1 MFSLARTNAIRA
13 FKTSA
18 PRAAAA
24 LHTLPDLPYAYNV
37 SEHLCSSEISL
48 TKGKGPGAIHLGR
61 HHETSPPKTSPGLRH
76 WLEHCRRR
84 LS

>member
-1 MFSLARTNAIRA
+1 MISILRTNVLRT

-37 SEHLCSSEISL
+37 SNHFVF
-48 TKGKGPGAIHLGR
+48 
-61 HHETSPPKTSPGLRH
+61 
-76 WLEHCRRR
+76 
-84 LS
+84 